1 MTKLTKKKKQLL
13 ELVNPENTYSLE
25 EAMNIFQTVKS
36 NKFDE
41 SVDIALRLGIDPGKS
56 DQNVRGAITLPHSLG
71 KTVTVAVFA
80 DGDQAKEANDAGADF
95 VGMEDLAEK
104 FKKEEVEVDV
114 VISSQAAMK
123 IVGQLGQVLGPK
135 GLMPNPKTGTVTEK
149 VGEAINNAKSG
160 QVRFRTDKNGIL
172 HGCIGKVSFT
182 SSQIQE
188 NAAAM
193 LEEVKKLKPAT
204 AKGAYIRSVALSST
218 MGPGVK
224 VTPASL
230 VVV

>member
-1 MTKLTKKKKQLL
+1 MTRLTKKKKQLL
-13 ELVNPENTYSLE
+13 ELVNPENIYSLE
-25 EAMNIFQTVKS
+25 EAMNIFQSVKS

-56 DQNVRGAITLPHSLG
+56 DQNVRGAVTLPHSLG

-80 DGDQAKEANDAGADF
+80 DGDQAKDANKAGADF

-104 FKKEEVEVDV
+104 FKKEEIEVDV
-114 VISSQAAMK
+114 VIASQAAMK

-172 HGCIGKVSFT
+172 HGCIGKVSF
-182 SSQIQE
+182 SSTQIQE
-188 NAAAM
+188 NAVAM

-204 AKGAYIRSVALSST
+204 AKGAYIRSIALSST

-224 VTPASL
+224 VAPASL
-230 VVV
+230 VV

>member
-1 MTKLTKKKKQLL
+1 MTKLTKKKKQLM

-80 DGDQAKEANDAGADF
+80 DGDQAKEANEAGAEF

-104 FKKEEVEVDV
+104 FKKEEIEVDV

-123 IVGQLGQVLGPK
+123 VVGQLGQVLGPK

-149 VGEAINNAKSG
+149 VGEAVNNAKSG

-172 HGCIGKVSFT
+172 HGCIGKVSFS

-230 VVV
+230 IV

>member
-13 ELVNPENTYSLE
+13 ELVDPENTYSLE

-71 KTVTVAVFA
+71 KTVAVAVFA
-80 DGDQAKEANDAGADF
+80 DGDQAKEADDAGADF

-104 FKKEEVEVDV
+104 FKKEEIDVDV

-149 VGEAINNAKSG
+149 IVEAINNAKSG

-172 HGCIGKVSFT
+172 HGCIGKVSF
-182 SSQIQE
+182 SCSQIQE

-204 AKGAYIRSVALSST
+204 AKGSYIRSVALSST

-230 VVV
+230 VV

>member
-25 EAMNIFQTVKS
+25 EAMQIFQTVKS

-41 SVDIALRLGIDPGKS
+41 SIDIALRLGIDPGKS

-104 FKKEEVEVDV
+104 FKKEEIEADV
-114 VISSQAAMK
+114 VVSSQAAMK

-172 HGCIGKVSFT
+172 HGCIGKVSF
-182 SSQIQE
+182 SSNQIQE

-224 VTPASL
+224 VTPSSL
-230 VVV
+230 VV

>member
-104 FKKEEVEVDV
+104 FKKEEIVVDV

-172 HGCIGKVSFT
+172 HGCIGKVSFS

-204 AKGAYIRSVALSST
+204 AKGSYIQSVALSST

-230 VVV
+230 VV

>member
-1 MTKLTKKKKQLL
+1 MNYLTHPFDFREDSFHKSKTLVGKEVLELEPNLSPVFDAGVIYDYAYHARDLKEITKKLF
-13 ELVNPENTYSLE
+13 ELYL
-25 EAMNIFQTVKS
+25 KS
-36 NKFDE
+36 
-41 SVDIALRLGIDPGKS
+41 GG
-56 DQNVRGAITLPHSLG
+56 
-71 KTVTVAVFA
+71 
-80 DGDQAKEANDAGADF
+80 
-95 VGMEDLAEK
+95 K
-104 FKKEEVEVDV
+104 FKKEEIEVDV

-172 HGCIGKVSFT
+172 HGCIGKVSF
-182 SSQIQE
+182 SSNQIQE

-204 AKGAYIRSVALSST
+204 AKGAYIQSVALSST

-224 VTPASL
+224 VAPASL
-230 VVV
+230 VV

>member
-13 ELVNPENTYSLE
+13 ELVDPENTYSLE
-25 EAMNIFQTVKS
+25 EAMGIFQSVKS

-80 DGDQAKEANDAGADF
+80 DGDQAKEASDAGADF

-104 FKKEEVEVDV
+104 FKKEEIEVDV

-172 HGCIGKVSFT
+172 HGCIGKVSFS

-224 VTPASL
+224 VSPTSL
-230 VVV
+230 LV

>member
-13 ELVNPENTYSLE
+13 ELVDPENTYSLE

-80 DGDQAKEANDAGADF
+80 DGDQAKEANDAGANF

-104 FKKEEVEVDV
+104 FKKEEIDVDV

-172 HGCIGKVSFT
+172 HGCIGKVSFS

-204 AKGAYIRSVALSST
+204 AKGSYIRSVALSST

-224 VTPASL
+224 VSPASF
-230 VVV
+230 VV

>member
-1 MTKLTKKKKQLL
+1 MTKFTKKKKQLL
-13 ELVNPENTYSLE
+13 ELVNPENAYSLE
-25 EAMNIFQTVKS
+25 DAMQIFQTVKS

-41 SVDIALRLGIDPGKS
+41 SIDIALRLGIDPGKS

-104 FKKEEVEVDV
+104 FKKEEIEADV

-172 HGCIGKVSFT
+172 HGCIGKVSF
-182 SSQIQE
+182 SSNQIQE

-230 VVV
+230 VV

>member
-1 MTKLTKKKKQLL
+1 MTKLTKKKKLL
-13 ELVNPENTYSLE
+13 MEILNPENTYSLD
-25 EAMNIFQTVKS
+25 EAINIFQQVKS
-36 NKFDE
+36 SKFDE
-41 SVDIALRLGIDPGKS
+41 SIDIALRLGVDPGKS

-71 KTVTVAVFA
+71 KKVIVAVFA
-80 DGDQAKEANDAGADF
+80 DGDQAKEASDAGADF
-95 VGMEDLAEK
+95 VGMEDLSEK
-104 FKKEEVEVDV
+104 FKKEEIEVDV

-172 HGCIGKVSFT
+172 HGCIGKVSF
-182 SSQIQE
+182 SSNQIQE

-204 AKGAYIRSVALSST
+204 AKGAYIQSVALSST

-224 VTPASL
+224 VAPASL
-230 VVV
+230 VV